1 MQVVIVSLAVF
12 YSSTVLLF
20 MQRGNNVLHLS
31 IETGRLDVVQYLATK
46 MGVHLYD
53 INDEGDT
60 ALHKAALKG
69 NFFIVEHFMAF
80 WGFDVTVRNKVG
92 NI

>member
-1 MQVVIVSLAVF
+1 MQVVIA
-12 YSSTVLLF
+12 LLF
-20 MQRGNNVLHLS
+20 YNYMQEGNNALHLS
-31 IETGRLDVVQYLATK
+31 IETGHLDVVQYLAPK

-53 INDEGDT
+53 SNVEGDT

-69 NFFIVEHFMAF
+69 KLAIMEYLVGF

-92 NI
+92 NINS